1 MKASELRIGNWIAHE
16 PTIDDWE
23 EIIVRP
29 GTIIQCEISP
39 DSFMPIP
46 LTEEWLLKFGWE
58 LDHESNDLKSFINYK
73 LDLDAINFSP
83 SRNEFYYN
91 CWEDSKCPKYVHQLQ
106 NLYFAFTGEEIVV
119 KE

>member
-1 MKASELRIGNWIAHE
+1 MKANELRIGNYYNQFGNIYQVSCNTLVELEQA
-16 PTIDDWE
+16 PIDQLW
-23 EIIVRP
+23 
-29 GTIIQCEISP
+29 CK
-39 DSFMPIP
+39 PIP
-46 LTEEWLLKFGWE
+46 LTEEWFLKFGWE

-106 NLYFAFTGEEIVV
+106 NLYFALTGEEIVV